1 MDWSFILIAG
11 GITIAW
17 VGLIVFYMRVVSRQK
32 ELIQELK
39 ELDQMIGL
47 KPQDNDRDENA

>member
-1 MDWSFILIAG
+1 MDINFILIAA

-17 VGLIVFYMRVVSRQK
+17 VGLIIFYMRVVSRQK
-32 ELIQELK
+32 ELMQELK

-47 KPQDNDRDENA
+47 RPKDDSSDE